1 MRIAVLGVGAT
12 GSHVARQLRSSVH
25 ELRLY
30 DPDQTRLRLVL
41 DALEAPT
48 ASTCGPTGD
57 GAEVVVLATPNGT
70 HVRSAEAA
78 LKAGS
83 HVVSLSDRPSDVEG
97 LLALNVTARR
107 LRRSLAVGAGFAP
120 GLTCLLAHHGAS
132 LLEEVHSIAV
142 AKVGTGGPACARQ
155 HHRALKR
162 SGRDWIDGAW
172 VFRRGGSGR
181 ELAWFPEPI
190 GAHDCYRADLP
201 SPLLL
206 HRVYPEANRISARV
220 SATRRDRFTKWLP
233 MLRPPHADG
242 GPGAVRVEVRG
253 RSTSGAVETVVY
265 GVMAYP
271 SVAGGG
277 VAAVTALEVLARRF
291 PLGAH
296 GLGEIDEPL
305 PMLQDLHD
313 RGLRAA
319 TYEGSSVVAG

>member
-1 MRIAVLGVGAT
+1 MRIAILGLGAT
-12 GSHVARQLRSSVH
+12 GSHVARQLRTSAQ
-25 ELRLY
+25 LALY
-30 DPDQTRLRLVL
+30 DPDQSRLRMVL

-48 ASTCGPTGD
+48 ASACGPTGD
-57 GAEVVVLATPNGT
+57 GADVVVLATPTGMHPKAAAT
-70 HVRSAEAA
+70 A

-97 LLALNVTARR
+97 LLGLHDVASRAERCLV
-107 LRRSLAVGAGFAP
+107 VGAGFAP
-120 GLTCLLAHHGAS
+120 GLTCLLVRHAAS
-132 LLEEVHSIAV
+132 LLSEVHSIAV

-162 SGRDWIDGAW
+162 SGRDWIDGSW

-190 GAHDCYRADLP
+190 GSHDCYRADLP

-206 HRVYPEANRISARV
+206 HRIHPEAERISARV

-253 RSTSGAVETVVY
+253 RGPEGAVETVVY

-271 SVAGGG
+271 SVAAGAVG
-277 VAAVTALEVLARRF
+277 AVTALKIAADDVSS
-291 PLGAH
+291 GAF
-296 GLGEIDEPL
+296 GVGEMDASL
-305 PMLQDLHD
+305 QMLRDLHE
-313 RGLRAA
+313 RGIRAA
-319 TYEGSSVVAG
+319 TYEGSSASG

>member
-1 MRIAVLGVGAT
+1 MRIAVLGGGAT
-12 GSHVARQLRSSVH
+12 GSHVARQLRGSGH
-25 ELRLY
+25 ELQLY
-30 DPDQTRLRLVL
+30 DPDASRLRLVL
-41 DALEAPT
+41 EALEVPT
-48 ASTCGPTGD
+48 ASPCGPTGD
-57 GAEVVVLATPNGT
+57 GADVVVLATPTGT
-70 HVRSAEAA
+70 HVRSASAA
-78 LKAGS
+78 LRAGS

-97 LLALNVTARR
+97 LLGLDDTARQR
-107 LRRSLAVGAGFAP
+107 RRSVVVGAGFAP
-120 GLTCLLAHHGAS
+120 GLTCLLARHAAS
-132 LLEEVHSIAV
+132 LLDEVQSVAI

-162 SGRDWIDGAW
+162 SGRDWIDGSW

-206 HRVYPEANRISARV
+206 HRVYPDANRISARV

-253 RSTSGAVETVVY
+253 RSRTGAVETVVY

-271 SVAGGG
+271 SVAGGA
-277 VAAVTALEVLARRF
+277 VAAVTALEVLAGR
-291 PLGAH
+291 LSEGAH
-296 GLGEIDEPL
+296 GLGELADPL
-305 PMLQDLHD
+305 PMLRELYE

-319 TYEGSSVVAG
+319 TYEGSSVVV

>member
-1 MRIAVLGVGAT
+1 MRIAILGLGAT
-12 GSHVARQLRSSVH
+12 GSHVARQVGTSA
-25 ELRLY
+25 ELSLY
-30 DPDQTRLRLVL
+30 DPDQSRLRLVL

-48 ASTCGPTGD
+48 ASACGPTGD
-57 GAEVVVLATPNGT
+57 GADVVVVATPTGLHAKLART
-70 HVRSAEAA
+70 A
-78 LKAGS
+78 LEAGS

-97 LLALNVTARR
+97 LLGLHDAARR
-107 LRRSLAVGAGFAP
+107 AERCLVVGAGFAP
-120 GLTCLLAHHGAS
+120 GLTCLLVRHASS
-132 LLEEVHSIAV
+132 LLAEVHSIAV

-162 SGRDWIDGAW
+162 SGRDWIDGSW

-190 GAHDCYRADLP
+190 GSHDCYRADLP

-206 HRVYPEANRISARV
+206 HRIYPDAERISARV

-253 RSTSGAVETVVY
+253 RSLDGAVETVVY

-271 SVAGGG
+271 SVAAGAVGA
-277 VAAVTALEVLARRF
+277 VAALKIGIEPAI
-291 PLGAH
+291 PGAC
-296 GLGEIDEPL
+296 GVGELDAAL

-313 RGLRAA
+313 RGIRAA
-319 TYEGSSVVAG
+319 TYEGSSAPG